1 MPHIQEHTGR
11 IQATEAMETKPMG
24 DIMALPAIMLPLKA
38 VAIQARVI
46 KGRDT
51 RVRAI
56 RDKAIEGQL
65 RDLSSLANIGPYS
78 LNGMNGSVGWSRVST
93 LPDRGG

>member
-11 IQATEAMETKPMG
+11 IQATEAMEAKAMG
-24 DIMALPAIMLPLKA
+24 VTTALPAIMPSLKA
-38 VAIQARVI
+38 EVTRDRHI
-46 KGRDT
+46 KGRGT

-65 RDLSSLANIGPYS
+65 RDLSSLASI
-78 LNGMNGSVGWSRVST
+78 NGSVGWSRVST
-93 LPDRGG
+93 LPD